1 MPGPVRFVFGL
12 ILAAF
17 NWTFER
23 GTFVNQIR
31 KQFIFEV
38 VSHVLD
44 LEHGT
49 IFAFKLLAA
58 NFANFGASSLLGSL
72 DGFSRRGRGDLLLL
86 YGGRGHRSGAVQAG
100 LVGIMCRIKGTVDLR
115 FKT

>member
-1 MPGPVRFVFGL
+1 MPSPVGFMFGL

-23 GTFVNQIR
+23 GTFVNQIS

-38 VSHVLD
+38 VGHVLD

-58 NFANFGASSLLGSL
+58 NFTNFGASPLLGGL
-72 DGFSRRGRGDLLLL
+72 DGFRSGRGDLLLL
-86 YGGRGHRSGAVQAG
+86 HGGRGHGSGSVQAG